1 MAEKPF
7 RTVRRLGRAA
17 LFQAL
22 RGAAY
27 ATGAALV
34 AWLIH
39 RP

>member
-1 MAEKPF
+1 MADKRL
-7 RTVRRLGRAA
+7 RTIHRLGRAA

-27 ATGAALV
+27 AIGAALV